1 MAEEAKKI
9 GKEELSQL
17 MFIQYVS
24 ALTNSG
30 MQHLGKIMNPLTGKM
45 EKNLEATE
53 GIIELLSML
62 KAKTKGNLNDIEEK
76 VLSDGIAN
84 LQLNYADEI
93 KRSEE
98 GKESK
103 NNKK

>member
-76 VLSDGIAN
+76 VLSDGIDN

-93 KRSEE
+93 KRSKE